1 MRLQQEGDLLQAKE
15 LYREIL
21 DSEVMEEACQVGG
34 ASEGSTIVKLKYLVY
49 KNIAGI
55 AREQGDL
62 SAAVDAYVEVQKG
75 LNYCFEVKM
84 E

>member
-1 MRLQQEGDLLQAKE
+1 MRLQQDGDLMQAKE

-34 ASEGSTIVKLKYLVY
+34 ASEVSTIVKLKYLVY

-62 SAAVDAYVEVQKG
+62 SAAVDAYIEVRKE
-75 LNYCFEVKM
+75 LSL
-84 E
+84 